1 VSSWCAKTSHGV
13 PSASRTEILRSSR
26 RIDLVEGGEAS
37 LEKTLLGR
45 DDLALVVLVI
55 FLGSWAAQAVTGWSS
70 FNADQIDH
78 QQATVSLIGYLANPD
93 FWVRTLQNWQ
103 SEFLALAATSILAV
117 YLRQRGSTQSK
128 PVGMPHHVTAVDEE

>member
-1 VSSWCAKTSHGV
+1 M
-13 PSASRTEILRSSR
+13 RSSR

-37 LEKTLLGR
+37 FEKTLLGR